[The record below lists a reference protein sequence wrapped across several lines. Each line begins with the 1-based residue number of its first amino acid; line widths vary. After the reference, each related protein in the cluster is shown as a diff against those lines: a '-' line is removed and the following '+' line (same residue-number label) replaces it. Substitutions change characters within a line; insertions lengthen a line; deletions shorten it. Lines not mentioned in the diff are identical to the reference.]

1 VSKGVTIKFPGCTA
15 DFDLDGTVGPNEL
28 GVLLAAMNSRI
39 GDANWNPEADLDHDG
54 KVDTNDRAV
63 FDSQIGPCA
72 PNLVVTVLN
81 NPPATATPGSVVTVS
96 DTVQNQ
102 SRIPAGSS
110 RAAWLTPEPEDPSV
124 PQRLL
129 TSAIR
134 IVPRLADALMLSS
147 WWGLRPMTPD
157 QRPVIGRLRDGSMP
171 CDAAWPPERSAVT
184 SPTERGV
191 IGLCTRIRDSA
202 FKRSLVELPV
212 GAEVDV
218 EQPRG
223 KFVLPEDASRPL
235 VFVAG
240 GIGITA
246 FRSMLRY
253 IQDERL
259 PHRVTLI
266 YSNRDRES
274 TAFLD
279 ELEQIEQTNPNI
291 RLIVTM
297 TNDGGWPGERRRVD
311 ANFFA
316 EYLGENLN
324 DVTYLVAG
332 PPGMAEA
339 ATDALKEAS
348 VADDLISTDSFSGY

>member
-1 VSKGVTIKFPGCTA
+1 VRATIKEKREVARDTLLVI
-15 DFDLDGTVGPNEL
+15 FDLRGEKLDYQPGQYFWVELLHPPYADEKGP
-28 GVLLAAMNSRI
+28 RRHI
-39 GDANWNPEADLDHDG
+39 
-54 KVDTNDRAV
+54 
-63 FDSQIGPCA
+63 
-72 PNLVVTVLN
+72 
-81 NPPATATPGSVVTVS
+81 
-96 DTVQNQ
+96 
-102 SRIPAGSS
+102 
-110 RAAWLTPEPEDPSV
+110 
-124 PQRLL
+124 
-129 TSAIR
+129 
-134 IVPRLADALMLSS
+134 
-147 WWGLRPMTPD
+147 
-157 QRPVIGRLRDGSMP
+157 
-171 CDAAWPPERSAVT
+171 SAVT

-202 FKRSLVELPV
+202 FKRSLVELPL

-311 ANFFA
+311 ASFFA
-316 EYLGENLN
+316 DYLGENLN
-324 DVTYLVAG
+324 EATYLVAG